1 MTKRKALVVFSG
13 GQDSTTCL
21 GWALRTFDQ
30 VEAVTFVY
38 GQRHDVE
45 LVCSRSICQETG
57 VRQHVVDFR
66 QVFPVIAE
74 SALLDRDSDI
84 SAAHSANA
92 DLPASFVPN
101 RNAMF
106 LTAAHALAQKIGAQH
121 LVTGVC
127 QTDYSGYPD
136 CRAEFIAA
144 IANTLNLGS
153 ATDIA
158 IHTPLMNMTKA
169 ETFAL
174 ADGIGFLNTVV
185 EMSHTCYEGER
196 TVRHQWGYGCGVCPA
211 CELRRKGWEEFQEGV
226 KSVPQQ

>member
-1 MTKRKALVVFSG
+1 MTKQKALVVHSG

-21 GWALRTFDQ
+21 AWALKAFDE
-30 VEAVTFVY
+30 VEAITFVY

-45 LVCSRSICQETG
+45 LQCARAICQETG

-66 QVFPVIAE
+66 SVFPAIAE
-74 SALLDRDSDI
+74 SALLNTSDDI
-84 SAAHSANA
+84 SAAHSAND

-106 LTAAHALAQKIGAQH
+106 FTAAHALAQKIGAGH

-136 CRAEFIAA
+136 CRAEFVAA
-144 IANTLNLGS
+144 IANTLNLGA

-158 IHTPLMNMTKA
+158 IHAPLMNMTKA
-169 ETFAL
+169 ETFKM
-174 ADGIGFLNTVV
+174 ADELGFLETVV
-185 EMSHTCYEGER
+185 ELSHTCYEGER
-196 TVRHQWGYGCGVCPA
+196 TVRHAWGYGCGQCPA
-211 CELRRKGWEEFQEGV
+211 CELRRKGWEEFWEGM
-226 KSVPQQ
+226 KIPT